1 MLDTC
6 NIWHEIIEFQRDR
19 NNWIFLHSVMK
30 KHVRQEIEIRVF
42 FSNCLQIRFLTVYVH
57 TFRFFGLFSRI
68 FPCYHFHLLHLL
80 QTLLNDTLES
90 AKRNAISWQLLS
102 EFSSRSCKFNRFVQ
116 VCNFFKSSRCLMNI
130 SSAEE
135 AVQNMMLK
143 WKQEWCVKKIW
154 KLRRLEKQRGSL
166 H

>member
-1 MLDTC
+1 MFSFFELVTDT
-6 NIWHEIIEFQRDR
+6 I
-19 NNWIFLHSVMK
+19 SY
-30 KHVRQEIEIRVF
+30 
-42 FSNCLQIRFLTVYVH
+42 TVC
-57 TFRFFGLFSRI
+57 TFRFFGSFSRI

-80 QTLLNDTLES
+80 QTLLNNTLES

-135 AVQNMMLK
+135 AVQNMMLLK

-166 H
+166 HYKHFFIFFFLLHWKFRESRGV